1 MVGRT
6 DMDLAKVL
14 AELREEL
21 ADLNAAIDSLEQLP
35 PARPKRGDAGQR
47 PAQAA
52 GGARRVP
59 QSAEGNSR
67 NRGSA

>member
-1 MVGRT
+1 
-6 DMDLAKVL
+6 MDLAKVL

-47 PAQAA
+47 PPQAA
-52 GGARRVP
+52 GGERRVALP
-59 QSAEGNSR
+59 AAANGRQRDSA
-67 NRGSA
+67 

>member
-1 MVGRT
+1 
-6 DMDLAKVL
+6 MDLAKVL

-21 ADLNAAIDSLEQLP
+21 ADLDAAIDSLEQLP

-47 PAQAA
+47 QVEAA
-52 GGARRVP
+52 GGARRVAVP
-59 QSAEGNSR
+59 AEANSR

>member
-1 MVGRT
+1 
-6 DMDLAKVL
+6 MDLAKVL

-35 PARPKRGDAGQR
+35 PARPKRSDAGQR
-47 PAQAA
+47 QVEAA

-59 QSAEGNSR
+59 VSAEVNSR
-67 NRGSA
+67 NQGSA